1 MSIPKTIE
9 ILRKKN
15 RTVLELNLGILAL
28 GLLLQVL
35 FLMFADRKLFCC
47 LSLFLGMA
55 LALAAVRH
63 MYRTLD
69 AALDLSGEDAQKMIY
84 RGYLTR
90 YLLLAAVLLLVAVT
104 GILNP
109 LLVFLAYMSLKG
121 AAYLQPLTH
130 KLCNTFFH
138 ESDPVP
144 EPLAEDPETVSAS
157 SDCGTKPVSEL
168 IAESRKDGERSD
180 LQSN

>member
-1 MSIPKTIE
+1 MIE

-15 RTVLELNLGILAL
+15 RTVLELNLGILTL
-28 GLLLQVL
+28 GLLLQAL
-35 FLMFADRKLFCC
+35 FLIFADQKLFCC
-47 LSLFLGMA
+47 LGLLLGTA

-69 AALDLSGEDAQKMIY
+69 AALDLNEEGAQKMIY

-90 YLLLAAVLLLVAVT
+90 YLLLAAVLLLLAVT
-104 GILNP
+104 RILNP
-109 LLVFLAYMSLKG
+109 LLVFLAYMSLKV
-121 AAYLQPLTH
+121 AVYLQPLTH

-144 EPLAEDPETVSAS
+144 EPLAEDPVTAPAS
-157 SDCGTKPVSEL
+157 SDCGTGTVSEL